1 MVGLKR
7 IGRSAC
13 ATRWASAVTS
23 RGAVVHTQHRQRLL
37 LSEAFQ
43 LAHRAGAEP
52 AVSSCRS
59 NEETL
64 HISEPQAQVR
74 ATQVYVPL
82 RTRTTPD
89 GGIKSLVG
97 ELVEASRLYAA
108 LGYEE
113 GPSPRH
119 ELRLSCPMADPLRDD
134 LTAAVSGVHMLR

>member
-1 MVGLKR
+1 MSWTR
-7 IGRSAC
+7 ILFVAE
-13 ATRWASAVTS
+13 S
-23 RGAVVHTQHRQRLL
+23 RIQPAGFDELVAGVHTQHRQRLL

-89 GGIKSLVG
+89 GGIRSLVG
-97 ELVEASRLYAA
+97 VLA
-108 LGYEE
+108 
-113 GPSPRH
+113 
-119 ELRLSCPMADPLRDD
+119 
-134 LTAAVSGVHMLR
+134 